1 MTVSDELIAQY
12 EEGINAVLDGK
23 WIEAVDLL
31 SEFRDYDGPTKFV
44 MSQMELTNFEV
55 PADWDGAFRLMKK

>member
-1 MTVSDELIAQY
+1 LIAKY

-23 WIEAVDLL
+23 WGDAVELL

-44 MSQMELTNFEV
+44 MGQMELTNFEP
-55 PADWDGAFRLMKK
+55 PADWDGAFRLTKK